1 MHPWDVPAAAAAAAA
16 CSAEAFLGRGQG
28 SESRQ
33 DAPTP
38 PVLHLPVID
47 PVDDDGQGSAWAIGA
62 RARWGS
68 APASS
73 SPVGKDVK
81 PFQEGARSPP
91 PSDVKPGSC
100 RVAELTPLDLAAALT
115 SRAVGLLGPTL
126 IRLETVLTAAV
137 VEEEVSGAVVLAAPA
152 AETADRLLRDYP
164 RTAAGDIPWGVLTA
178 VRSALADMQATE
190 AGGARPGRGDC
201 RGGAPLARGGWPPSR

>member
-1 MHPWDVPAAAAAAAA
+1 MHQWGAPAAAAAAAA
-16 CSAEAFLGRGQG
+16 CPAEAFLRRGHG
-28 SESRQ
+28 CESRQ
-33 DAPTP
+33 DAPTS
-38 PVLHLPVID
+38 PVLHQPVID
-47 PVDDDGQGSAWAIGA
+47 LVDDDGQGPAWAIGA

-68 APASS
+68 APGSS

-81 PFQEGARSPP
+81 PFQEGARPP
-91 PSDVKPGSC
+91 PPFDVKPGSC
-100 RVAELTPLDLAAALT
+100 RVAELTPPDLAAALT
-115 SRAVGLLGPTL
+115 ARAVGLLGPTVA
-126 IRLETVLTAAV
+126 RLAAVLTAAV

-178 VRSALADMQATE
+178 VRSALAGMQAAE

-201 RGGAPLARGGWPPSR
+201 RGGARLARGGWPPSR